1 MSCHMVESE
10 HIHVL
15 IWAALHAGGPA
26 TDLMYLPTDD
36 EPTDTNAVEPSRPSN
51 IRVLRRGTE
60 TGVGQM
66 LVDANALS
74 VRTRYKL
81 DDESDEGYVYEY
93 STPKD
98 TWWSP
103 VELLSAL
110 NGFEYQVCE
119 TVQWRESEAKLFC
132 GLLRRRIESR
142 LPGASDGPWSIRADC
157 RSALT
162 MAAPTSVSS
171 GNFFPLSKSADARA
185 HISPTFR

>member
-1 MSCHMVESE
+1 MSCHMVEPE

-15 IWAALHAGGPA
+15 IWAALHADGPT

-36 EPTDTNAVEPSRPSN
+36 EPTDNNAVEPSRPSN
-51 IRVLRRGTE
+51 VRDLRRATE

-74 VRTRYKL
+74 VRTRYNL

-93 STPKD
+93 TTPKD

-103 VELLSAL
+103 EKLLSAL
-110 NGFEYQVCE
+110 SGFEYQACE

-132 GLLRRRIESR
+132 DLLRRRIESR
-142 LPGASDGPWSIRADC
+142 LPGASDGPRSIRADS
-157 RSALT
+157 RSALAT
-162 MAAPTSVSS
+162 APDVARE
-171 GNFFPLSKSADARA
+171 SKGRGRRRLRGVDA
-185 HISPTFR
+185 H